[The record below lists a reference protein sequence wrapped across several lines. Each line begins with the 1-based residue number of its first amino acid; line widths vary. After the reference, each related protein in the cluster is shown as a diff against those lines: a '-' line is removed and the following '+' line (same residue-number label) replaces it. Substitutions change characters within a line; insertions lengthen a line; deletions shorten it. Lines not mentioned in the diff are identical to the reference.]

1 MSVEQL
7 TILVR
12 KWQVTDDL
20 ICQLK
25 RFLEDC
31 VTGRIATKRQFENY
45 KKLIKTNDAFRDY
58 IIDLAL
64 KNGFQLVPVH

>member
-1 MSVEQL
+1 MDTEQL

-31 VTGRIATKRQFENY
+31 VTGRIATRKQFRNY
-45 KKLIKTNDAFRDY
+45 KKLVRMNDAYRDY

-64 KNGFQLVPVH
+64 RNGYSLVRI